1 MAVIEFKH
9 KGNFKKTDGFLKNLK
24 HFSIDQILD
33 FYGQKGVEA
42 LKTATPVDTGTT
54 ASSWYYEIIKE
65 DGKTSVVWKNR
76 NIKDWVNVAVII
88 QYGHATSNGSWVEGI
103 DYINPAL
110 QPIFNQIAEDAW
122 TEIRRR

>member
-42 LKTATPVDTGTT
+42 LQAATPVDTGTT
-54 ASSWYYEIIKE
+54 ARSWYYEIVKE

-110 QPIFNQIAEDAW
+110 QPIFKQIAEDAW

>member
-9 KGNFKKTDGFLKNLK
+9 KGNFRETDGFLKNLK
-24 HFSIDQILD
+24 YFSIDQILD
-33 FYGQKGVEA
+33 YYGQKGVEA
-42 LKTATPVDTGTT
+42 LKTATPVDTGKT
-54 ASSWYYEIIKE
+54 ASSWYYEIVKE
-65 DGKTSVVWKNR
+65 NGKTSVVWKNS

-88 QYGHATSNGSWVEGI
+88 QYGHATSSGSWVEGI

-122 TEIRRR
+122 NEIRRR

>member
-9 KGNFKKTDGFLKNLK
+9 KGNFRKTDGFLKNLK
-24 HFSIDQILD
+24 YFSIDQILD
-33 FYGQKGVEA
+33 YYGQKGVEA
-42 LKTATPVDTGTT
+42 LKATTPVDTGKT
-54 ASSWYYEIIKE
+54 ASSWHYEIVKE
-65 DGKTSVVWKNR
+65 DGKTSVVWKNS

-88 QYGHATSNGSWVEGI
+88 QYGHATSSGSWVEGI

-122 TEIRRR
+122 NEIRRR

>member
-24 HFSIDQILD
+24 YFSIDQILD
-33 FYGQKGVEA
+33 YYGQKGVEA
-42 LKTATPVDTGTT
+42 LKAATPVDTGKT
-54 ASSWYYEIIKE
+54 ASSWYYEIVKE
-65 DGKTSVVWKNR
+65 QGKTSVVWKNS

-88 QYGHATSNGSWVEGI
+88 QYGHATSSGSWVDGI

-122 TEIRRR
+122 NEIRRR

>member
-9 KGNFKKTDGFLKNLK
+9 KGNFRKTDGFLKNLK
-24 HFSIDQILD
+24 YFSIDQILD
-33 FYGQKGVEA
+33 YYGQKGVEA
-42 LKTATPVDTGTT
+42 LKATTPVDTGKT
-54 ASSWYYEIIKE
+54 ASSWYYEIVKE
-65 DGKTSVVWKNR
+65 QGKTSVVWKNS

-88 QYGHATSNGSWVEGI
+88 QYGHATSSGSWVEGI

-122 TEIRRR
+122 NEIRRR

>member
-9 KGNFKKTDGFLKNLK
+9 RGNFRKTDGFLKNLK
-24 HFSIDQILD
+24 YFSIDQILD
-33 FYGQKGVEA
+33 YYGQKGVEA
-42 LKTATPVDTGTT
+42 LKATTPVDTGKT
-54 ASSWYYEIIKE
+54 ASSWYYEIVKE
-65 DGKTSVVWKNR
+65 QGKTSVVWKNS

-88 QYGHATSNGSWVEGI
+88 QYGHATSSGSWVEGI

-122 TEIRRR
+122 NEIRRR

>member
-9 KGNFKKTDGFLKNLK
+9 KGNFKKTDGFLKSLK
-24 HFSIDQILD
+24 HFSIDEILAQ
-33 FYGQKGVEA
+33 YGEKGVEA
-42 LKTATPVDTGTT
+42 LRAATPVDTGKT
-54 ASSWYYEIIKE
+54 AMSWYYEIVKE
-65 DGKTSVVWKNR
+65 KGKTSVVWKNS

-122 TEIRRR
+122 NEIRRR

>member
-9 KGNFKKTDGFLKNLK
+9 TGNFRKTDGFLKNLK
-24 HFSIDQILD
+24 YFSIDQILD
-33 FYGQKGVEA
+33 YYGQKGVEA
-42 LKTATPVDTGTT
+42 LRATTPVDTGKT
-54 ASSWYYEIIKE
+54 ASSWHYEIVKE
-65 DGKTSVVWKNR
+65 DGKTSVVWKNS

-88 QYGHATSNGSWVEGI
+88 QYGHATSSGSWVEGI

-122 TEIRRR
+122 NEIRRR